1 MSAAALPPARI
12 NSCRHPPLEG
22 GPTVEC
28 RTQRIL
34 KAEIHT
40 VDIKNSTAVRCGVV
54 DDIVLCVE
62 DVTLAVKGEQNRT
75 EQGWEDQVVKGKEK
89 LGISMKNVTG
99 CETSHSHS
107 PVR

>member
-1 MSAAALPPARI
+1 
-12 NSCRHPPLEG
+12 
-22 GPTVEC
+22 VEC

-75 EQGWEDQVVKGKEK
+75 ELNRTRLGRSSGEGKGEI
-89 LGISMKNVTG
+89 GHFNEG
-99 CETSHSHS
+99 CD
-107 PVR
+107 